1 MGVCEC
7 LLWRKKQPFGPSARP
22 DRARFQLILG
32 HLRARSGYNQ
42 PLQSWGRG
50 MTSFFG
56 ELRRR
61 NVVKV
66 AVAYIHSVDADR
78 LCRVSI
84 PLPNKALVASE
95 RFMRPS
101 HQQFL
106 TLASCMRL

>member
-1 MGVCEC
+1 MFVNVC
-7 LLWRKKQPFGPSARP
+7 FGEKSGHSALRLGLIGP
-22 DRARFQLILG
+22 DFGRFWVTRAPDPGTISLYSLG
-32 HLRARSGYNQ
+32 GEA
-42 PLQSWGRG
+42 
-50 MTSFFG
+50 MTSFLG

-66 AVAYIHSVDADR
+66 AVAYIYSVDADR

-84 PLPNKALVASE
+84 PLPNKALVTSE